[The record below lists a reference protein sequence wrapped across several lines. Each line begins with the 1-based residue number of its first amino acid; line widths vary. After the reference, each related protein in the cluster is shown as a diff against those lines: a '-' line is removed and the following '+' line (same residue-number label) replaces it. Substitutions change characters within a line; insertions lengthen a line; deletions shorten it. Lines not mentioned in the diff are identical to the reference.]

1 MTSIFMPWGLIAA
14 LAIAATGIAYRIV
27 IWLSRTVDDRA
38 TCPPASVRV
47 AALVTGTF
55 GALFGPRLPR
65 MLAAFG
71 LDALLQRKLW
81 QRDRRRWL
89 AHMAIF
95 VGFGGLFLVHAL
107 HGVVTEK
114 LWRGYCSTVN
124 PWLWLRDLLGLLA
137 VAGLVLTVA
146 RRRFARAVLPAP
158 QPRDPVFVALV
169 AAILATG
176 FLSAAVK
183 IISAP
188 DFERMVATY
197 SGLSAEEQEPL
208 KAYWQT
214 EYGMVFP
221 ASAPDA
227 ALLKIGKEVHDS
239 ACAGCHSR
247 PQSAFVSYP
256 LSRLLQ
262 RAAVPLAAVPLA
274 AANASG
280 VLFNLHVLL
289 CLLGIAYLPF
299 GRALHIFAAP
309 TSLLA
314 AAGAA
319 TPATVNVVARRSLA
333 LDACVRCGL
342 CDERCSVAA
351 LWALFGNPLVLPAS
365 KLDGVRRLSTDL
377 LVREVV
383 AWWQEFRIVD
393 FGLQVQQSAF
403 RNPQWVA
410 GEARTEK
417 RMDANALAA
426 LAQGAYACTDCGRC
440 TRGCPVG
447 LDLDDLWTALKARLA
462 ACGQPTFAA
471 RVKTASASQW
481 ADRLAASSG
490 THGAGTNGALARAG
504 RLTDDPRIFSRC
516 VQCQTCTNVCPVV
529 AESFGPGGVDA
540 TPQRVMNLLRLGMT
554 ELALGSRMVWDCT
567 TCYQC
572 QEHCPAGIRVTDVL
586 YDLRNQAYTRMSALA
601 VIDTPAKGDAL

>member
-1 MTSIFMPWGLIAA
+1 MTSFFIPWGLIAS
-14 LAIAATGIAYRIV
+14 LAIAATGIAYRVV
-27 IWLSRTVDDRA
+27 IWLSRSVDDRA

-55 GALFGPRLPR
+55 GSLFGPRMPR

-71 LDALLQRKLW
+71 LDVLVQRKLW
-81 QRDRRRWL
+81 QRDRLRWL

-114 LWRGYCSTVN
+114 LWPGYCSTVN

-137 VAGLVLTVA
+137 VAGLALTEV
-146 RRRFARAVLPAP
+146 RRRFSRSLLPAP
-158 QPRDPVFVALV
+158 KPRDLVFVALV

-176 FLSAAVK
+176 FLLTAAK

-197 SGLSAEEQEPL
+197 SNLSAEEQQPL
-208 KAYWQT
+208 KVYWQT

-227 ALLKIGKEVHDS
+227 ALLKTGEEVHES
-239 ACAGCHSR
+239 ACASCHSR

-256 LSRLLQ
+256 LSRLL
-262 RAAVPLAAVPLA
+262 RAVAVPLA
-274 AANASG
+274 AANASV

-309 TSLLA
+309 TSLVA

-319 TPATVNVVARRSLA
+319 TPATVNAVARRSLA

-351 LWALFGNPLVLPAS
+351 LWALFDNPLVLPAS
-365 KLDGVRRLSTDL
+365 KLDGVRRLS
-377 LVREVV
+377 
-383 AWWQEFRIVD
+383 A
-393 FGLQVQQSAF
+393 
-403 RNPQWVA
+403 
-410 GEARTEK
+410 EK
-417 RMDANALAA
+417 LIDANELAT
-426 LAQGAYACTDCGRC
+426 LAQGAYACTECGRC
-440 TRGCPVG
+440 TRDCPVG

-462 ACGQPTFAA
+462 SCGQPTPAA

-490 THGAGTNGALARAG
+490 TNGAVARAG
-504 RLTDDPRIFSRC
+504 RLTDAPRIFSHC

-554 ELALGSRMVWDCT
+554 ELALGSRMVWNCT

-586 YDLRNQAYTRMSALA
+586 YDLRNQAYAQMSALA
-601 VIDTPAKGDAL
+601 AIDSPAKGDAL

>member
-1 MTSIFMPWGLIAA
+1 MPWGLSAA
-14 LAIAATGIAYRIV
+14 LAIAATGLAYRVV

-47 AALVTGTF
+47 AALVTGTL
-55 GALFGPRLPR
+55 GSLFGPRMPR

-71 LDALLQRKLW
+71 LDVLVQRKLW
-81 QRDRRRWL
+81 QRDRLRWL

-95 VGFGGLFLVHAL
+95 IGFGGLVLVHAL
-107 HGVVTEK
+107 HSVVTEK
-114 LWRGYCSTVN
+114 LWPDYCSTLN

-137 VAGLVLTVA
+137 VAGLALTEA
-146 RRRFARAVLPAP
+146 RRRFSRSLLPTP
-158 QPRDPVFVALV
+158 KRRDQVFVALV

-176 FLSAAVK
+176 FLLTAAK

-188 DFERMVATY
+188 DFERMVDMF
-197 SGLSAEEQEPL
+197 SSLSAEEQRPL

-214 EYGMVFP
+214 EYGVVFP

-227 ALLKIGKEVHDS
+227 ALLKTGEEVHES
-239 ACAGCHSR
+239 ACASCHSR

-256 LSRLLQ
+256 LSRLLR
-262 RAAVPLAAVPLA
+262 RAAVQLA
-274 AANASG
+274 AANASV

-309 TSLLA
+309 TSLVA

-319 TPATVNVVARRSLA
+319 TPATVNAVARRSLA

-351 LWALFGNPLVLPAS
+351 LWALFDNPLVLPAS
-365 KLDGVRRLSTDL
+365 KLGGVRWLST
-377 LVREVV
+377 
-383 AWWQEFRIVD
+383 
-393 FGLQVQQSAF
+393 
-403 RNPQWVA
+403 
-410 GEARTEK
+410 EK
-417 RMDANALAA
+417 LIDANELAT
-426 LAQGAYACTDCGRC
+426 LAQGAYGCTDCGRC

-462 ACGQPTFAA
+462 SCGRPTAAA

-490 THGAGTNGALARAG
+490 TDGALARAG
-504 RLTDDPRIFSRC
+504 RLTDDPRIFSHC

-586 YDLRNQAYTRMSALA
+586 YDLRNQAYTQISALA
-601 VIDTPAKGDAL
+601 AIDTPAKRLSTNALPAELHRLPPLEKGD